1 MIRAALIALLVA
13 ALAVPSV
20 EAASLVQR
28 RRELQDLL
36 SQLTLHRLR
45 LRQVRRQEHRVLGE
59 LEGIDR
65 TREDA
70 ERRLAELTTELG
82 RTQSR
87 AHATATK
94 LAVTER
100 ELEARRDRFRGRL
113 RDIYKYGRTSYVEVL
128 LGADD
133 FGELLARWHFVSTIV
148 RADASLITEYA
159 DDVQRYRTL
168 RTELQHER
176 VVLRRIAARTE
187 ARRRDVVVQEQAKR
201 TMLRRLREERAA
213 YERMVRELEENS
225 RELEVL
231 IRRAQSAGRLA
242 PTGVARGWGRFLWPA
257 RGVFTSGFGY
267 RRHPIFGIRRLHTGQ
282 DIAAP
287 RGAPV
292 LAAADGRVMYTGWFG
307 GYGKIVI
314 LDHGDGVSTLYA
326 HLSAILV
333 RSGAAVRRGQ
343 PIGRVGSTGY
353 STGPHVHFE
362 IRINGRPINPARR

>member
-100 ELEARRDRFRGRL
+100 ELVARRDRFRGRL

-225 RELEVL
+225 KELEVL
-231 IRRAQSAGRLA
+231 IRRSQSAGRLA
-242 PTGVARGWGRFLWPA
+242 PTSVARGWGRFLWPA

>member
-100 ELEARRDRFRGRL
+100 ELVARRDRFRGRL

-128 LGADD
+128 LGAGD

-159 DDVQRYRTL
+159 DDAQRYRTL

-225 RELEVL
+225 KELEVL
-231 IRRAQSAGRLA
+231 IRRAQSTGRLA